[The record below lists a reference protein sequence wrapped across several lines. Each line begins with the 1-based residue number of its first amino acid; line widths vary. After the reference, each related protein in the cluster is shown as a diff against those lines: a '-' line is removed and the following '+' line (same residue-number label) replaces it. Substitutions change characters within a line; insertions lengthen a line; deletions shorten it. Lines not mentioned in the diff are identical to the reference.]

1 MSSSLHPLRFRQ
13 IHLDFHTSPH
23 IPAIGEKFDK
33 KKWQDTLQAAAVDS
47 ITLFSKC
54 HHGWSYHPTKVG
66 KIHPHL
72 SFDLLRKQYDATKEV
87 GINAPIYLSAG
98 VDNLASYE
106 HPEWREVNKDGA
118 YTGWAKRA
126 LQAGFHMMDFHS
138 PYLEYLCEQIR
149 EAGRLFPDC
158 DGIFLDII

>member
-1 MSSSLHPLRFRQ
+1 MKQTKHPLRYRQ

-23 IPAIGEKFDK
+23 IPGIGAKFDK
-33 KKWQDTLQAAAVDS
+33 KRWQETLKDAAVDS

-72 SFDLLRKQYDATKEV
+72 NFDLLRAQYDATKEI

-98 VDNLASYE
+98 FDQMAADE
-106 HPEWREVNKDGA
+106 QPGWQATCGA
-118 YTGWAKRA
+118 RSEFRRYSST
-126 LQAGFHMMDFHS
+126 S
-138 PYLEYLCEQIR
+138 
-149 EAGRLFPDC
+149 
-158 DGIFLDII
+158 